1 MSCIYIAFV
10 DTPGIFASIIRF
22 VLKQRYIHVAI
33 GMDERMEESFS
44 VGRRNPEIPFFAGF
58 VKEDTRRILR
68 KFPGAGYMVCRVDC
82 SREQREYIR
91 SVLYDDLENR
101 LKYHYTILG
110 LPLIL
115 FHIPFRQKYYHTCS
129 SYLAKLLEEAGI
141 CRWRKHTSIVTP
153 EDIYEELEKEVIFEG
168 ALYYLVNQAP
178 VWRKAYEQ

>member
-153 EDIYEELEKEVIFEG
+153 KDIYEELEKEVIFEG